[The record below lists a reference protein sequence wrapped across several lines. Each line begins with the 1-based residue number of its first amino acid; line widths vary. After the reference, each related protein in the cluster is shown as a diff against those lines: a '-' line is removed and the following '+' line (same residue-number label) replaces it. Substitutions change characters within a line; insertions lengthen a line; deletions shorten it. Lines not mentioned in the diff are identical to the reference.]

1 MSDKPVYK
9 NQFGSSSNS
18 IQPKAKTK
26 PVVEEP
32 VPSDPKPKPTP
43 TPAPK
48 KANPLA
54 GKVRKKREAK
64 SYGFFLDN
72 DVVEA
77 LEKLA
82 KQNKISTSQALN
94 LLLRDLLLDEE

>member
-1 MSDKPVYK
+1 MSEKPLHK
-9 NQFGSSSNS
+9 NQFESRSNP

-26 PVVEEP
+26 PVTEVVEEP
-32 VPSDPKPKPTP
+32 TPPPAPKPE
-43 TPAPK
+43 K

-54 GKVRKKREAK
+54 GKVKRKRDAK

-72 DVVEA
+72 DVVAA

-82 KQNKISTSQALN
+82 SKNKISTSQALN